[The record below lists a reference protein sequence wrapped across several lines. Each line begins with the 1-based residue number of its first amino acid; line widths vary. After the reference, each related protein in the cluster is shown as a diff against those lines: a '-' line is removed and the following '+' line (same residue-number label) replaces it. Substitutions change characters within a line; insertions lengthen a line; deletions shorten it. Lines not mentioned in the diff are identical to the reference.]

1 VVRCVVECAVWSVV
15 AVVVIARPV
24 HFDDGDPRAML
35 RHLDGWARRGLGSP
49 EGWGSVLERCGQ
61 WVDYSP
67 RNQVLLASY
76 GLIGPVAGSASWA
89 LLESTETGRG
99 CAVRAGE
106 HGVPVRVP
114 MLDTAGVASDR
125 SRTGARSGSVAGGL
139 RWEPVFA
146 LEQLARRPA
155 PGVVREVV
163 VPSMSERD
171 RVEAVRVAT
180 GRVLGLT
187 PRKIDD
193 PVGQLATLA
202 GRVSHGSGRLRL
214 SPELAGQAGW
224 LVADRLGWGPGPMPS
239 FDPTGLSPRERW
251 RTAVD
256 IRHSVEQLLVG
267 VSYAVGVDLR
277 ASALPRRDLVD
288 DRVVAPE
295 RRNYLAPADVRGLP
309 LGMWVEAGPYTRAE
323 WLARGVAGAV
333 GVAAVLRVNDR
344 SYLAAYETRTG
355 ATWRLETSGRG
366 AHHGLVAEGPA
377 DDLTAAKDSARA
389 ALQERYPDAARAVES
404 ERSTAVIGPQHGWVT
419 VEGGRDDRSQLRAFD
434 ERVAAMVSPGPG
446 GRWQTWASVDGTP
459 HQGPLVADVDIART
473 TAEELARG
481 ALMQLATVAPDRANA
496 MVHDLATNREGWDRS
511 RLVEIVGHRLTDTDR
526 AELASTTDADRLV
539 GLMRSTGVLAPAA
552 MMRVLQAEH
561 VDATIVV
568 DCVPA
573 LGMPIPDAMRMLHDE
588 WRLDRL
594 DAGATLGATVE
605 ELRAAG
611 CTAVEMLAAAPRE
624 ELRQLDTRAHTWELV
639 APTLLEAGYTPA
651 EAVAHLAAHA
661 PTPATFAAGV
671 TMIVE
676 DPIVAFVY
684 SRTHAGVDDLAALS
698 ERFDLTPAETAK
710 ALCSAACP
718 IDRAAAVID
727 ARCPDDSAAASAI
740 ITEAYGHVDIETT
753 STNVAVAMRP
763 DIAEETQLVSMGV
776 DL

>member
-1 VVRCVVECAVWSVV
+1 VV
-15 AVVVIARPV
+15 AVVVVIARPV
-24 HFDDGDPRAML
+24 RFDDGDPRAML
-35 RHLDGWARRGLGSP
+35 RHLDSWARRGLASP

-89 LLESTETGRG
+89 LLESTEAGRA

-114 MLDTAGVASDR
+114 VLDSAGVASDR

-155 PGVVREVV
+155 TGVMREVV
-163 VPSMSERD
+163 VPSMSQRERTD
-171 RVEAVRVAT
+171 AVRIAT
-180 GRVLGLT
+180 GRVLGST

-202 GRVSHGSGRLRL
+202 GRVSHGSGRMRL
-214 SPELAGQAGW
+214 SPELAAQAGC
-224 LVADRLGWGPGPMPS
+224 LVADRLGWSPGPMPS

-256 IRHSVEQLLVG
+256 VRQSVEQLLVG
-267 VSYAVGVDLR
+267 VSHAVGVDLR
-277 ASALPRRDLVD
+277 ASVLPRYDLVD
-288 DRVVAPE
+288 DRVVGPE

-309 LGMWVEAGPYTRAE
+309 LGIWIEAGPYTRAE

-333 GVAAVLRVNDR
+333 GVAAFLRVNDR

-355 ATWRLETSGRG
+355 AMWRLETSGRG

-377 DDLTAAKDSARA
+377 EDLTSAKDGARL
-389 ALQERYPDAARAVES
+389 ALRDRYPDAARAVES
-404 ERSTAVIGPQHGWVT
+404 ERSTAVIGPHHGWVT
-419 VEGGRDDRSQLRAFD
+419 VDGGRDDRTQRRVFD

-446 GRWQTWASVDGTP
+446 RRWQTWASVDSTP
-459 HQGPLVADVDIART
+459 RQGPLVADADTARL

-496 MVHDLATNREGWDRS
+496 MVHDLATNPDGWDRS
-511 RLVEIVGHRLTDTDR
+511 RLVEIVGHRITDTDR
-526 AELASTTDADRLV
+526 ADLTSTTDADRLV
-539 GLMRSTGVLAPAA
+539 GLMRSTGVLAPET
-552 MMRVLQAEH
+552 MMRVLHAEQ
-561 VDATIVV
+561 VDTTTVI

-573 LGMPIPDAMRMLHDE
+573 LGIRVPDAMRMLHDE
-588 WRLDRL
+588 WQVDRL
-594 DAGATLGATVE
+594 DAGAALGATVE

-624 ELRQLDTRAHTWELV
+624 ELRQLDTREHTWELV
-639 APTLLEAGYTPA
+639 APTLLEAGYTPSQ
-651 EAVAHLAAHA
+651 AVAHLAAHA

-671 TMIVE
+671 TTIVD
-676 DPIVAFVY
+676 DPIAAFVY
-684 SRTHAGVDDLAALS
+684 SRAHAGVDDLAALS

-710 ALCSAACP
+710 TLRNAALP
-718 IDRAAAVID
+718 VDQAAAVID
-727 ARCPDDSAAASAI
+727 ARCSDEPTAAAAI
-740 ITEAYGHVDIETT
+740 VTAAYGHDDIEPA
-753 STNVAVAMRP
+753 STGVAVVMRP
-763 DIAEETQLVSMGV
+763 DIVDETELVSVGV